1 MFYLFLLLHLCFK
14 CVIKVLMYI
23 IRIVLLREVTV
34 FWTRTVCILNCIIYL
49 FIFFP
54 VVNKLSESESESVL

>member
-49 FIFFP
+49 FFP
-54 VVNKLSESESESVL
+54 VVNKLSESESESVWV